1 MQRFRMFLAVLVVLL
16 AFASPAAAHIVVV
29 SPPGGGNG
37 TAHWVGAHG
46 AAHGTGLVHACMMT
60 MGNEKSAA
68 VFLAP
73 PSFTG
78 CVHGT

>member
-1 MQRFRMFLAVLVVLL
+1 MRRFLTLLAVSVGLL
-16 AFASPAAAHIVVV
+16 AASPAAAHIVVV
-29 SPPGGGNG
+29 SPPGGGDG
-37 TAHWVGAHG
+37 TVRWVGAGG
-46 AAHGTGLVHACMMT
+46 AAHGAGLVHACMMT
-60 MGNEKSAA
+60 MGNQSAA